1 MVRGGAI
8 GRGDSAG
15 LAKFRAV
22 ARLTPAI
29 ANKELYDSGDALS
42 PRTVEVMDAP
52 KETTMSTSPPTAEH
66 RSATDPVDVSRL
78 VVGVLGGT
86 GPQGRGLAARLAAAG
101 QRVLLGSRDADKC
114 ASIAAEVA
122 GRAGE
127 ASGRSDVS
135 VTGGSNADVAGAADV
150 VIVAVP
156 FAGHA
161 ATLADLAAPLAGKV
175 VVDCV
180 VPMAF
185 DEFGAYAV
193 DVPEGSVTQQ
203 AATLLPDSSLV
214 GAFHHLSAV
223 LLENLSRELEGDVL
237 VVGDDRGAT
246 DTVQALA
253 DRLSGLRGIY
263 AGRLRNARQVEA
275 LTVNLVSVNRRYK
288 VHAGV
293 RITDV

>member
-1 MVRGGAI
+1 VI
-8 GRGDSAG
+8 
-15 LAKFRAV
+15 
-22 ARLTPAI
+22 
-29 ANKELYDSGDALS
+29 E
-42 PRTVEVMDAP
+42 
-52 KETTMSTSPPTAEH
+52 ETTMSASA
-66 RSATDPVDVSRL
+66 SATEHAQAPAGEDVSRL

-86 GPQGRGLAARLAAAG
+86 GPQGRGLAVRLAAVG
-101 QRVLLGSRDADKC
+101 QHVLLGSRDADAG

-122 GRAGE
+122 RTAT
-127 ASGRSDVS
+127 AHSRRSDIS
-135 VTGGSNADVAGAADV
+135 VTGGSNVDVAGAADL

-161 ATLADLAAPLAGKV
+161 ATLADLAARLAGKV
-175 VVDCV
+175 VIDCV

-185 DEFGAYAV
+185 DNLGAYAV
-193 DVPEGSVTQQ
+193 DVPEGSATQQ
-203 AATLLPDSSLV
+203 AAALLPDSSVV

-223 LLENLSRELEGDVL
+223 LLVDLSVDLDGDVL
-237 VVGDDRGAT
+237 VVGDDRRAT

-253 DRLSGLRGIY
+253 DRLPGMRGLY

-275 LTVNLVSVNRRYK
+275 LTINLVSINRRYK